1 MIPSKKARPPHGGWV
16 FLLLIRVAIVK
27 GKGILVSSIN
37 KGISRRDFIK
47 STTVATLALTG
58 GTTLRPG
65 TVRADEKSPSASG
78 KLALKV
84 AGYKLDRVDALI
96 DGRVQIEGCDMQFEP
111 ASIGDINTNVF
122 SGPQSYD
129 VTEIGLHP
137 YMLAYANDGFRGY
150 SLIPVFPL
158 RLFRHKSIFIRTDRG
173 ISKPEDL
180 RGKKV
185 ATPGFSSTS
194 LTWLRGIVQH
204 EYGVKPEEIQWIVS
218 SKDSSAKA
226 AGKVSKQENVV
237 PKGLSV
243 SKGPAGED
251 ESDLLESGEV
261 DALFHAAEPRA
272 YVEGYPKVARL
283 FPDFR
288 KTERAYFAKTGIFP
302 IMHAVAIRKDIIER
316 NPWLPK
322 AVFNAY
328 SQAKQLMYDHLKK
341 MAWVTISLPWIAQ
354 EIEETRGLMGDNFWP
369 YGITPNRKTL
379 ETLFQYSYE
388 QGLAERKLKIEE
400 LFHPSTMAFEEA
412 QV

>member
-1 MIPSKKARPPHGGWV
+1 
-16 FLLLIRVAIVK
+16 
-27 GKGILVSSIN
+27 VSSIN

-47 STTVATLALTG
+47 STTAATLALTG
-58 GTTLRPG
+58 GTALRPD
-65 TVRADEKSPSASG
+65 TIQADVKSPSASG

-96 DGRVQIEGCDMQFEP
+96 DGRVQIEGCDMQFEA
-111 ASIGDINTNVF
+111 ASIGDMNTNVF

-137 YMLAYANDGFRGY
+137 YMLAYANDGFRDY

-158 RLFRHKSIFIRTDRG
+158 RLFRHKSMFIRTDRG
-173 ISKPEDL
+173 IKKPDDL

-194 LTWLRGIVQH
+194 LTWIRGIVQH
-204 EYGVKPEEIQWIVS
+204 EYGVKPEEIKWIVS
-218 SKDSSAKA
+218 AKDSSAKA
-226 AGKVSKQENVV
+226 AGKVSKQESVV

-243 SKGPAGED
+243 SNGPAGKD

-272 YVEGYPKVARL
+272 YVEGHPKVARL

-288 KTERAYFAKTGIFP
+288 KTERAYFKKTGIFP
-302 IMHAVAIRKDIIER
+302 IMHAVAIRNSLIEK
-316 NPWLPK
+316 NPWLPE

-328 SQAKQLMYDHLKK
+328 SQAKQLMYDHLQK
-341 MAWVTISLPWIAQ
+341 MAWVTISLPWVAQ
-354 EIEETRGLMGDNFWP
+354 EIEETRALMGDNFWP
-369 YGITPNRKTL
+369 YGITPNRKAL
-379 ETLFQYSYE
+379 EALFQYSYE
-388 QGLAERKLKIEE
+388 QGLASRKLTIEE
-400 LFHPSTMAFEEA
+400 LFHPSTMEFEEA